1 MFFQKLVVL
10 DSVIFFPEHRR
21 RLEAIAGSIVEY
33 NTCSDEDQVSERC
46 LGADGIISCWVDI
59 PRRIID
65 ENPQLKAVAFWT
77 HDYEHRIDA
86 DYAQERGVFVPAIP
100 DYGTDSVAEL
110 VLIGLLALSGR
121 VAPAG
126 PAGTAP
132 GARSLAEEIVFRFAD
147 DIRRFSSNVKD
158 ALGGRW
164 YHEYVKTGQLRI
176 DSPDGIPGET
186 LKGVTVGL
194 LGPEL
199 SSNDLVDIV
208 ARGFRMNL
216 VYGIADGPHSLDAT
230 YRPVDDLLAES
241 QILVYDSRSL
251 PTNLKA
257 RIETGAY
264 LSRVDVAELNPQRRP
279 LQGRRLGIIGLGR
292 IGSRVAQIAVDGFG
306 MEVSYTSRT
315 PKPELERRFGLTEM
329 PLDELI
335 TTSDIISLHLP
346 HHGAEEFMTRELIQK
361 IPAGTT
367 LVNCSV
373 GSVIADENA
382 LLDRCEQGELCA
394 FLDVYR
400 TLPPKERLRA
410 AGDSVL
416 ATYRLGW
423 RTKATVGLKT
433 HKLLTKLELQPQ
445 PRE

>member
-1 MFFQKLVVL
+1 VFFQKIVVL

-33 NTCSDEDQVSERC
+33 NTCSNEDQVSERC

-65 ENPQLKAVAFWT
+65 ENPQLKTVAFWT
-77 HDYEHRIDA
+77 HDYEHRIDVG
-86 DYAQERGVFVPAIP
+86 YAQERGVFVPAIP

-121 VAPAG
+121 EAPAAPAG
-126 PAGTAP
+126 AAP

-147 DIRRFSSNVKD
+147 DIRCFSSNVKD

-186 LKGVTVGL
+186 LKGMTVGL

-199 SSNDLVDIV
+199 TSNELVDIV
-208 ARGFRMNL
+208 SRGLRMNL
-216 VYGIADGPHSLDAT
+216 VYGLADGPHSLDAT

-251 PTNLKA
+251 ATSLKA
-257 RIETGAY
+257 RIEAGAY
-264 LSRVDVAELNPQRRP
+264 LSRVDVAELDPQRRP

-292 IGSRVAQIAVDGFG
+292 IGSRVG
-306 MEVSYTSRT
+306 
-315 PKPELERRFGLTEM
+315 
-329 PLDELI
+329 
-335 TTSDIISLHLP
+335 
-346 HHGAEEFMTRELIQK
+346 
-361 IPAGTT
+361 
-367 LVNCSV
+367 
-373 GSVIADENA
+373 
-382 LLDRCEQGELCA
+382 
-394 FLDVYR
+394 
-400 TLPPKERLRA
+400 
-410 AGDSVL
+410 
-416 ATYRLGW
+416 
-423 RTKATVGLKT
+423 
-433 HKLLTKLELQPQ
+433 
-445 PRE
+445 